1 MQLKITPKLLLIV
14 LFAGIVSSQLKSQNF
29 SLNIKKADNTEKN
42 IQLSLLKKI
51 TFSGTDMVLNY
62 QAGSTEN
69 VAVSLIQKVTF
80 SPFTAL
86 SSTYEDESIFSVYP
100 NPSSEYIY
108 LKNVPESITSIRIY
122 SISGIQAMNLLLAD
136 KKIDVSQLAKGI
148 YLIKVNNQVSK
159 FTKL

>member
-1 MQLKITPKLLLIV
+1 MRLKITPVLLLIIF
-14 LFAGIVSSQLKSQNF
+14 LIGIGTLRVQSQNF

-42 IQLSLLKKI
+42 IQLNLLKKI

-62 QAGSTEN
+62 QAGITEN
-69 VAVSLIQKVTF
+69 VAVSTIQKVTF

-86 SSTYEDESIFSVYP
+86 SSTFEDENILSVYP
-100 NPSSEYIY
+100 NPSSEYIC
-108 LKNVPESITSIRIY
+108 LKNAPESMTSIRIY
-122 SISGIQAMNLLLAD
+122 SISGIQVMNLPLTNNR
-136 KKIDVSQLAKGI
+136 IDVSQLAKGI